1 MNNYFFFFLIFL
13 NLYSQKE
20 SPFENLN
27 FIKNI
32 SDNNNEI
39 YKQELDE
46 LRTNEASEIDII
58 KKEIFVATKF
68 RDLKKI
74 IELLNR
80 QIEIEGE
87 SPDLLYQLGG
97 TNGILASQK
106 KNFFSIIYLNEMLR
120 SFSKALELDPNH
132 IPTLEAYIDALYSVP
147 KILGGDKRRAI
158 KLAERLNQIS
168 KIDWHLSMAMIYFKN
183 ENNEMSNLH
192 LNNFFEELS
201 SLSICEKNNLKISFS
216 KKSNNFPLKISQI
229 TSFFGK
235 EVDSGLCALNF
246 YMESPNFKK
255 NLYSLEWIYYLKSK
269 LTFLN
274 GNRDESIR
282 LIKLSL
288 DLNPEF
294 ELSKTFLKKK
304 FLK

>member
-1 MNNYFFFFLIFL
+1 MNNYFFFFLTIL

-20 SPFENLN
+20 SPFESLN
-27 FIKNI
+27 FIKII

-39 YKQELDE
+39 YKRELDK

-68 RDLKKI
+68 RDLKKVT
-74 IELLNR
+74 ELLNR

-106 KNFFSIIYLNEMLR
+106 KSFSSIIYLNEMLK
-120 SFSKALELDPNH
+120 SFSKALDLDPYH

-147 KILGGDKRRAI
+147 KILGGDKKKAI

-168 KIDWHLSMAMIYFKN
+168 KIDGHLSMAMIYFKN
-183 ENNEMSNLH
+183 ENNEMSNFY
-192 LNNFFEELS
+192 LNIFFEELS
-201 SLSICEKNNLKISFS
+201 SLSICGSENAKKFFS
-216 KKSNNFPLKISQI
+216 KKANNFPIKISQI

-235 EVDSGLCALNF
+235 EVDSGLCALN
-246 YMESPNFKK
+246 YYIESSNFKK

-274 GNRDESIR
+274 GNREESMK

-288 DLNPEF
+288 ELNPDF
-294 ELSKTFLKKK
+294 ELSKTFLRIN
-304 FLK
+304 F

>member
-1 MNNYFFFFLIFL
+1 LNNYFFFFLIFL

-27 FIKNI
+27 FIKII
-32 SDNNNEI
+32 SDKNNEI
-39 YKQELDE
+39 YKQELHK
-46 LRTNEASEIDII
+46 LRTDEASELDVI
-58 KKEIFVATKF
+58 KKEILVASKF
-68 RDLKKI
+68 RDLEKVI
-74 IELLNR
+74 LLLNR

-106 KNFFSIIYLNEMLR
+106 KNFFSIIYLNEMLK
-120 SFSKALELDPNH
+120 SFSKALDLDADH
-132 IPTLEAYIDALYSVP
+132 VPTLEAYIDALYSVP
-147 KILGGDKRRAI
+147 KILGGDKKKAI

-168 KIDWHLSMAMIYFKN
+168 KINGNLSMAMIYFKN
-183 ENNEMSNLH
+183 ENNEMFSIH
-192 LNNFFEELS
+192 LNIFFDELS
-201 SLSICEKNNLKISFS
+201 NLSICERENLKNYFS
-216 KKSNNFPLKISQI
+216 KKSNNFPIKISQI

-235 EVDSGLCALNF
+235 EIESGLCALNF
-246 YMESPNFKK
+246 YMESSNFKK

-274 GNRDESIR
+274 GNREESIR

-288 DLNPEF
+288 DLNPDF
-294 ELSKTFLKKK
+294 ELSKTFLKKN
-304 FLK
+304 F

>member
-1 MNNYFFFFLIFL
+1 LNKYFFFFLIFL

-27 FIKNI
+27 FINII
-32 SDNNNEI
+32 SDNNYEI
-39 YKQELDE
+39 YKRELDKF
-46 LRTNEASEIDII
+46 RTNDATEIDII
-58 KKEIFVATKF
+58 KKEIFLATKF
-68 RDLKKI
+68 RDLKKVI
-74 IELLNR
+74 TLLNR

-106 KNFFSIIYLNEMLR
+106 KNFFSIIYLNEMLN
-120 SFSKALELDPNH
+120 SFSKALDLDPYH

-147 KILGGDKRRAI
+147 KILGGDKKKAI
-158 KLAERLNQIS
+158 KLAERLSEIS
-168 KIDWHLSMAMIYFKN
+168 KIHGYLSMATIYFKS
-183 ENNEMSNLH
+183 ENNEMSNFY
-192 LNNFFEELS
+192 LNIFFEELS
-201 SLSICEKNNLKISFS
+201 SLLICGSENSKKFFS
-216 KKSNNFPLKISQI
+216 KKANNFPIKISQI

-235 EVDSGLCALNF
+235 EVDLGLCALNF
-246 YMESPNFKK
+246 YMDSSNFKK

-274 GNRDESIR
+274 GNREESIR

-294 ELSKTFLKKK
+294 ELSKTFLKKI
-304 FLK
+304 LK

>member
-1 MNNYFFFFLIFL
+1 MNKYFFFFLIFL

-27 FIKNI
+27 FINII
-32 SDNNNEI
+32 SDNNYEI
-39 YKQELDE
+39 YKQELDK
-46 LRTNEASEIDII
+46 LRTNDASEIDII

-68 RDLKKI
+68 RDLKKVI
-74 IELLNR
+74 KLLNR

-106 KNFFSIIYLNEMLR
+106 KNFFSIIYLNEMLN
-120 SFSKALELDPNH
+120 SFTKALNLDPYH

-147 KILGGDKRRAI
+147 KILGGDKKKAI
-158 KLAERLNQIS
+158 KLAERLSEIS
-168 KIDWHLSMAMIYFKN
+168 KIHGYLSMAMIYFKSG
-183 ENNEMSNLH
+183 NNEISNFY
-192 LNNFFEELS
+192 LNIFFEELS
-201 SLSICEKNNLKISFS
+201 SLSICGSENSKKFFS
-216 KKSNNFPLKISQI
+216 KKANNFPIKISQI

-235 EVDSGLCALNF
+235 EVDLGLCALNF
-246 YMESPNFKK
+246 YMDSSNFKK

-274 GNRDESIR
+274 GNREESIR

-294 ELSKTFLKKK
+294 ELSKTFLKKI
-304 FLK
+304 LK

>member
-1 MNNYFFFFLIFL
+1 MNNYFFFFLVFL
-13 NLYSQKE
+13 NLYSQKD

-27 FIKNI
+27 YIKII
-32 SDNNNEI
+32 SDDNNEI
-39 YKQELDE
+39 YKRELDE
-46 LRTNEASEIDII
+46 LTTNEDPEIDII
-58 KKEIFVATKF
+58 KKEIFVAKKF

-74 IELLNR
+74 IILINR

-97 TNGILASQK
+97 TNGILAYQK
-106 KNFFSIIYLNEMLR
+106 KNFLSIIYLNGMLNN
-120 SFSKALELDPNH
+120 FSKALDLDPNH
-132 IPTLEAYIDALYSVP
+132 VPTLEAYVDALYSVP
-147 KILGGDKRRAI
+147 KILGGDKKKAI
-158 KLAERLNQIS
+158 KLAERLNEIS
-168 KIDWHLSMAMIYFKN
+168 KIDWNLSMAMIHFKN
-183 ENNEMSNLH
+183 ENNEMFNYH
-192 LNNFFEELS
+192 LNSFFEELS
-201 SLSICEKNNLKISFS
+201 SLSICKIENLAKFFS
-216 KKSNNFPLKISQI
+216 KKSNNFPIKVSQI

-246 YMESPNFKK
+246 YMESSNFKK

-274 GNRDESIR
+274 GNREESIR

-294 ELSKTFLKKK
+294 ELSKTFFKKK
-304 FLK
+304 F